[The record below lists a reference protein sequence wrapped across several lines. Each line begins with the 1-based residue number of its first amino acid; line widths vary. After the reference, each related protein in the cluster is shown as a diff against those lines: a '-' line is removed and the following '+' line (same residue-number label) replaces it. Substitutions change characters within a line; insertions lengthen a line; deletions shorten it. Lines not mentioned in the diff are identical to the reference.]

1 MGKKSDRRLRRIQ
14 GGFFGAA
21 VGKAEAAA
29 PADGRAGHRKRG
41 RAFRSGH
48 AALKATWS
56 RHLPALHR
64 WRLQRKLFG
73 AAVGKAE
80 AAAPADGRS
89 GHRKRACSIEAA
101 AGME

>member
-29 PADGRAGHRKRG
+29 SADGRAGHRKG
-41 RAFRSGH
+41 
-48 AALKATWS
+48 
-56 RHLPALHR
+56 
-64 WRLQRKLFG
+64 
-73 AAVGKAE
+73 
-80 AAAPADGRS
+80 
-89 GHRKRACSIEAA
+89 ACSIEAA